1 MIGRVC
7 RLALGGLIMQHN
19 AFLSRRTF
27 IGLGGKIVVFFRPCL
42 HIGDVLKVFVKAVHP
57 SNGRFRLTLDPAIT
71 PEKANRMK
79 NAAMRARSRFSM
91 RKQAVD
97 LEPGE
102 EILGEIVKASL
113 ICLRSCCVMPHT
125 CT

>member
-1 MIGRVC
+1 M
-7 RLALGGLIMQHN
+7 
-19 AFLSRRTF
+19 
-27 IGLGGKIVVFFRPCL
+27 

-57 SNGRFRLTLDPAIT
+57 SNGRFRLTLDPDIT

-79 NAAMRARSRFSM
+79 NAAIRTKSRFSM
-91 RKQAVD
+91 RKQAAD

-113 ICLRSCCVMPHT
+113 TRLSPCRVNANREGGRFSLPRVMPVDT
-125 CT
+125 VGQE